1 MVVLEAVLS
10 VRVSEKP
17 PETVYFPRAV
27 LDAQVMPYKI
37 KYILIVAPFEPF
49 FFVFVLIHTSK
60 IKGHQNVVIR

>member
-10 VRVSEKP
+10 VRVSEKT

-37 KYILIVAPFEPF
+37 KYILIVAPFEPLF
-49 FFVFVLIHTSK
+49 LFLS
-60 IKGHQNVVIR
+60 